1 MNSVRLL
8 LRSLIARYHAADDD
22 DNEHGHPTALFESPS
37 SAPPPLQTVL
47 STDDE
52 LELAKR
58 ARSPTPTDLH
68 ALMADEDARRAR
80 LFQREGR
87 GAKAARRGSRSPP
100 GAHVGFQLAQRH
112 TQRVVC
118 CAACGARRG
127 RRPLRRPPPPP
138 RRRARAPP
146 PRPAPPPPPSVTRT
160 ASRAQAAGSAG
171 RKRCC
176 PRRSRWR
183 TSRSTTAST
192 RSACGRPTSS
202 SATSTPSPRRGRTRA
217 RRAILARNSQF
228 GAQFFGAQFL
238 GAQFGANSL
247 SDAPTSPLRYALAN
261 VRCRRC
267 DVFVGVKVT
276 SLEVHAQTEAAQ
288 RHHAQVRTMPSN
300 PRQP

>member
-127 RRPLRRPPPPP
+127 RRALRRPPPPP
-138 RRRARAPP
+138 RRRARASTASRPSAPP
-146 PRPAPPPPPSVTRT
+146 RALPHRVPRPAHRRLALPAARGAARGGAGGRLLARRQRVHALR
-160 ASRAQAAGSAG
+160 AAG
-171 RKRCC
+171 
-176 PRRSRWR
+176 RRR
-183 TSRSTTAST
+183 
-192 RSACGRPTSS
+192 
-202 SATSTPSPRRGRTRA
+202 RA
-217 RRAILARNSQF
+217 RRALPHKGGDVHVRAARF
-228 GAQFFGAQFL
+228 GAQFAIRRAILRRAILGRAIRRRFL
-238 GAQFGANSL
+238 SG
-247 SDAPTSPLRYALAN
+247 APTPPLRYALAN

-288 RHHAQVRTMPSN
+288 RHHAQVRTMP
-300 PRQP
+300 

>member
-22 DNEHGHPTALFESPS
+22 DNEPGHPTALFESPS

-52 LELAKR
+52 LAMR
-58 ARSPTPTDLH
+58 ARSPTAEHGDLH
-68 ALMADEDARRAR
+68 ALMADEDARRASF
-80 LFQREGR
+80 FQREGR

-100 GAHVGFQLAQRH
+100 GAHVGFQPRSGTRSASS
-112 TQRVVC
+112 
-118 CAACGARRG
+118 AAPPAVRAAAAAPSAALR
-127 RRPLRRPPPPP
+127 RRPAAARALSTASRPSAPRPPS
-138 RRRARAPP
+138 
-146 PRPAPPPPPSVTRT
+146 PA

-176 PRRSRWR
+176 PRRSRWP
-183 TSRSTTAST
+183 TARSTTAST

-228 GAQFFGAQFL
+228 GAQFFA
-238 GAQFGANSL
+238 AQFGARFGANSE
-247 SDAPTSPLRYALAN
+247 
-261 VRCRRC
+261 RRPR
-267 DVFVGVKVT
+267 VP
-276 SLEVHAQTEAAQ
+276 
-288 RHHAQVRTMPSN
+288 AQVRARQRALPPLRRLRRLEGDIARGARADGGRAAPPRPGATMPSN

>member
-22 DNEHGHPTALFESPS
+22 DNESGQPTALFESPS

-118 CAACGARRG
+118 CAACGARRR

-138 RRRARAPP
+138 RRRARA
-146 PRPAPPPPPSVTRT
+146 ST
-160 ASRAQAAGSAG
+160 ASRPSAPSLRDTDRVPRAGGWLCRPQEVLPEVEQVADLSLDDSEYTLCVRQADVVERDEHSLTKAGTYTCA
-171 RKRCC
+171 
-176 PRRSRWR
+176 
-183 TSRSTTAST
+183 
-192 RSACGRPTSS
+192 
-202 SATSTPSPRRGRTRA
+202 A
-217 RRAILARNSQF
+217 RFWRAIRNSARNSSARNSARNS
-228 GAQFFGAQFL
+228 AQI
-238 GAQFGANSL
+238 L
-247 SDAPTSPLRYALAN
+247 SDAPSSPLSYALAN

-288 RHHAQVRTMPSN
+288 RHHAQVRTMP
-300 PRQP
+300 

>member
-22 DNEHGHPTALFESPS
+22 DNESGQPTALFESPS

-87 GAKAARRGSRSPP
+87 GAKAGTKRSRSPP

-138 RRRARAPP
+138 RRRARA
-146 PRPAPPPPPSVTRT
+146 ST
-160 ASRAQAAGSAG
+160 ASRPSAPSLRDTDRVPRAGGWLCRPQEVLPEAEQVADLSLDDSEYTLCVRQADVVERDEHSLTKAGTYT
-171 RKRCC
+171 C
-176 PRRSRWR
+176 
-183 TSRSTTAST
+183 
-192 RSACGRPTSS
+192 
-202 SATSTPSPRRGRTRA
+202 A
-217 RRAILARNSQF
+217 RRAILARNC
-228 GAQFFGAQFL
+228 AQWRAI
-238 GAQFGANSL
+238 
-247 SDAPTSPLRYALAN
+247 LRRAI
-261 VRCRRC
+261 RRAIRR
-267 DVFVGVKVT
+267 KI
-276 SLEVHAQTEAAQ
+276 L
-288 RHHAQVRTMPSN
+288 
-300 PRQP
+300 

>member
-22 DNEHGHPTALFESPS
+22 DNESGQPTALFESPS

-47 STDDE
+47 SSDDE
-52 LELAKR
+52 LALR
-58 ARSPTPTDLH
+58 ARSPTAEHGDLH

-87 GAKAARRGSRSPP
+87 GAKAGTKRSRSPP

-138 RRRARAPP
+138 RRRARA
-146 PRPAPPPPPSVTRT
+146 ST
-160 ASRAQAAGSAG
+160 ASRPSAPPRALPAQAAGSAG
-171 RKRCC
+171 HKRCC
-176 PRRSRWR
+176 PRRSRWP

-217 RRAILARNSQF
+217 RRAILARNSAIRRAILRRAILRRKF
-228 GAQFFGAQFL
+228 
-238 GAQFGANSL
+238 
-247 SDAPTSPLRYALAN
+247 SDRRPCAPFRYALAN

-288 RHHAQVRTMPSN
+288 RHHAQVRTMP
-300 PRQP
+300 

>member
-22 DNEHGHPTALFESPS
+22 DNESGQPTALFESPS

-47 STDDE
+47 SSDDE
-52 LELAKR
+52 LAMR
-58 ARSPTPTDLH
+58 ARSPTAEHGDLH

-87 GAKAARRGSRSPP
+87 GAKAGTKRSRSPP

-138 RRRARAPP
+138 RRRARA
-146 PRPAPPPPPSVTRT
+146 ST
-160 ASRAQAAGSAG
+160 ASRPSAPSLRDTDRVPRAGGWLCRPQEVLPEAEQVADLSLDDSEYTLCVRQADVVERDEHSLTKAGTYTCA
-171 RKRCC
+171 
-176 PRRSRWR
+176 PRD
-183 TSRSTTAST
+183 
-192 RSACGRPTSS
+192 
-202 SATSTPSPRRGRTRA
+202 
-217 RRAILARNSQF
+217 LARNSQF

-238 GAQFGANSL
+238 GAQFGANS
-247 SDAPTSPLRYALAN
+247 
-261 VRCRRC
+261 
-267 DVFVGVKVT
+267 
-276 SLEVHAQTEAAQ
+276 
-288 RHHAQVRTMPSN
+288 
-300 PRQP
+300 